1 MLVLE
6 WKKSG
11 KELFFSP
18 SVHFCGDCFAGS
30 RIKINVHLGGFYS
43 LFLFFPKESTVS
55 QRFFLFSYKQN
66 INVISS
72 FSRSLCGNMSV
83 MFLCI

>member
-18 SVHFCGDCFAGS
+18 SVRFCGIVLLAAGLKSTFTLVVFILYFCFFS
-30 RIKINVHLGGFYS
+30 
-43 LFLFFPKESTVS
+43 KESTLS
-55 QRFFLFSYKQN
+55 QRFFRFSYKQN

-72 FSRSLCGNMSV
+72 FS
-83 MFLCI
+83 